1 MAGPEFTEYD
11 LCLIDL
17 LIDCDW
23 FCWSVALEAYDTS
36 FCIGEVFDVMYVKL
50 KGWLSEDLCVYSK
63 NFLVAVPLWDGYQ
76 SE

>member
-1 MAGPEFTEYD
+1 MVGLEFIEYD

-23 FCWSVALEAYDTS
+23 FCWFVVLEVYDML

-50 KGWLSEDLCVYSK
+50 KGWFLEDLCVYSK
-63 NFLVAVPLWDGYQ
+63 IFFVVVFFWDGY
-76 SE
+76 

>member
-11 LCLIDL
+11 LCLIDW

-63 NFLVAVPLWDGYQ
+63 IFLVAVPLLDGYQ